1 MSGWKISLGR
11 GAVSRSF
18 NGPHG
23 AAHFTPRARL
33 HSIDGP
39 AMSESLAAIV
49 DLARYPLND
58 RDGPAWAALVEN
70 CREQLARVGFVAL
83 DGFLHA
89 ATAAALVDEARA
101 LQRQRSGFRSTESHN
116 VYLRDDDDLQ
126 QQRSTKLLF
135 AADEVAAGSALRL
148 LYEDDGM
155 LAFVRAALERP
166 DLHRSAD
173 AAGRFYVN
181 IFEAGDELGWHFDR
195 SAFSVSLILQ
205 PAPRGGAFEFAPS
218 SRAAVDALGG
228 TMPPDAA
235 ARIGAVAPPLAAGS
249 LYLFQGREACH
260 RVTPVE
266 EGQRV
271 NAIFTFNPDPEEVLN
286 EYTLKKFFGR
296 TRAG

>member
-1 MSGWKISLGR
+1 M
-11 GAVSRSF
+11 
-18 NGPHG
+18 
-23 AAHFTPRARL
+23 T
-33 HSIDGP
+33 D
-39 AMSESLAAIV
+39 SLAAVV
-49 DLARYPLND
+49 DLTRYPLND
-58 RDGPAWAALVEN
+58 RDGPAWAALVED
-70 CREQLARVGFVAL
+70 CRNQLKSVGFVAL
-83 DGFLHA
+83 NGFLHA
-89 ATAAALVDEARA
+89 DTAAALADEARA

-116 VYLRDDDDLQ
+116 VYLRDDDGADNLQ

-135 AADEVAAGSALRL
+135 AADEVDAGSALRL

-266 EGQRV
+266 QGQRV
-271 NAIFTFNPDPEEVLN
+271 NAIYTFNPDPDEVLN

>member
-1 MSGWKISLGR
+1 M
-11 GAVSRSF
+11 
-18 NGPHG
+18 
-23 AAHFTPRARL
+23 T
-33 HSIDGP
+33 D
-39 AMSESLAAIV
+39 SLAAIV
-49 DLARYPLND
+49 DLARYPLHN
-58 RDGPAWAALVEN
+58 RDGPEFAALAEN
-70 CREQLARVGFVAL
+70 CRDQLASAGFVAL

-89 ATAAALVDEARA
+89 ATAAALADEARA

-135 AADEVAAGSALRL
+135 AADEVAAASALRL

-228 TMPPDAA
+228 TMPPTPPRASA
-235 ARIGAVAPPLAAGS
+235 PSRRRSPRGRSTSSRGARHATA
-249 LYLFQGREACH
+249 
-260 RVTPVE
+260 
-266 EGQRV
+266 
-271 NAIFTFNPDPEEVLN
+271 
-286 EYTLKKFFGR
+286 
-296 TRAG
+296 

>member
-1 MSGWKISLGR
+1 M
-11 GAVSRSF
+11 
-18 NGPHG
+18 
-23 AAHFTPRARL
+23 
-33 HSIDGP
+33 
-39 AMSESLAAIV
+39 
-49 DLARYPLND
+49 
-58 RDGPAWAALVEN
+58 
-70 CREQLARVGFVAL
+70 
-83 DGFLHA
+83 
-89 ATAAALVDEARA
+89 DEARA

-116 VYLRDDDDLQ
+116 VYLRDDDGADNLQ

-195 SAFSVSLILQ
+195 SAFSVSLIGQ
-205 PAPRGGAFEFAPS
+205 RRAAARAVPAER
-218 SRAAVDALGG
+218 RAAVDALGG
-228 TMPPDAA
+228 DMPPDAA

-260 RVTPVE
+260 RVAPVE

-271 NAIFTFNPDPEEVLN
+271 HAIFTYNNDPDEVLN